1 MNDNIYSK
9 NINMMTWNEY
19 VKCQRIKLN
28 KKRKR
33 EKLEPLTYKETLK
46 ICSTTWPAE
55 KERLCKKAKR
65 MERKLCKLKEV

>member
-1 MNDNIYSK
+1 
-9 NINMMTWNEY
+9 MTWNEY
-19 VKCQRIKLN
+19 VKCQRIRLN

-55 KERLCKKAKR
+55 KERLCKKQKR
-65 MERKLCKLKEV
+65 MEKKCKIKEV